1 MNIYQKGLFDYLHC
15 LICTMD
21 YVNLDLDIRNYNLE
35 DITNLFKIPI
45 VFTETDL
52 RTAKLAVLH
61 TQPDKSKLPKEIFL
75 FFTSA
80 YKILYQIFTFRT
92 GKNRNKKESYSEL
105 VAEETVAPEEDSMKL
120 CVDKVKQLSSTEF
133 NKLFNE
139 HYEKCKIRMEE
150 EEGYE
155 DWYRADDANE
165 NATSLSSWDQ
175 RVTEIDKQK
184 QALRTNLSLVSK
196 SELQCAN
203 ICGGG
208 ENYYML
214 GQGAPKEHSSG
225 LFSSLQYEDL
235 KKAHTETV
243 IPVTHED
250 YVNSKK
256 FNNVNEL
263 QSLRDVHLKSY
274 NYEEALHK
282 KQTEAAL
289 AEEDNTHRAFALA
302 KQDELAEEMNKKFNG
317 SFLKSLM

>member
-1 MNIYQKGLFDYLHC
+1 MDYL
-15 LICTMD
+15 D
-21 YVNLDLDIRNYNLE
+21 LDLDIRNYNLE

-45 VFTETDL
+45 VFMESDL
-52 RTAKLAVLH
+52 RAAKLAVLH
-61 TQPDKSKLPKEIFL
+61 THPDKSKLPKEYFL

-105 VAEETVAPEEDSMKL
+105 VAEEMVAPEEDSMKL

-196 SELQCAN
+196 SEIQCAN
-203 ICGGG
+203 IFGSG

-263 QSLRDVHLKSY
+263 QSFRDVHLKSY
-274 NYEEALHK
+274 SYEEALHK
-282 KQTEAAL
+282 KQAEAAF

>member
-1 MNIYQKGLFDYLHC
+1 MES
-15 LICTMD
+15 T
-21 YVNLDLDIRNYNLE
+21 NLDLDIRNYNLE
-35 DITNLFKIPI
+35 DITNLFKIPV
-45 VFTETDL
+45 VFTESDL
-52 RTAKLAVLH
+52 RAAKLIVLH
-61 TQPDKSKLPKEIFL
+61 THPDKSKLPKEYFL

-139 HYEKCKIRMEE
+139 HYEKCKIQMEE

-155 DWYRADDANE
+155 DWYRSDDASGADSAN
-165 NATSLSSWDQ
+165 SLSSWDQ
-175 RVTEIDKQK
+175 RVSEIDKQK

-196 SELQCAN
+196 NELQCAN

-225 LFSSLQYEDL
+225 LFGSLQYEDL

-263 QSLRDVHLKSY
+263 QSFRDVHLKTY
-274 NYEEALHK
+274 NYEESLHK
-282 KQTEAAL
+282 KQTEAAF

-302 KQDELAEEMNKKFNG
+302 KQDELAQEMNKKFNG

>member
-1 MNIYQKGLFDYLHC
+1 MFDFFVC
-15 LICTMD
+15 LVCTMD

-45 VFTETDL
+45 VFTESDL
-52 RTAKLAVLH
+52 RTAKLMVLH
-61 TQPDKSKLPKEIFL
+61 THPDKSKLPKEIFL

-92 GKNRNKKESYSEL
+92 GKNRNKKESYSDL
-105 VAEETVAPEEDSMKL
+105 VAEETVDPNEDSMKL

-139 HYEKCKIRMEE
+139 HYEKCKIQMEE

-155 DWYRADDANE
+155 EWYRSDDASGADSAN
-165 NATSLSSWDQ
+165 SLSSWDQ
-175 RVTEIDKQK
+175 RVSEIDKQK

-203 ICGGG
+203 IFGGG

-243 IPVTHED
+243 IPVTQED

-263 QSLRDVHLKSY
+263 QSFRDVHLKSY
-274 NYEEALHK
+274 NYEESSHK
-282 KQTEAAL
+282 KKAEAHL

-302 KQDELAEEMNKKFNG
+302 KQDELAQEMNKKFNG

>member
-1 MNIYQKGLFDYLHC
+1 
-15 LICTMD
+15 MD
-21 YVNLDLDIRNYNLE
+21 SNLDLDIRNYNLE

-45 VFTETDL
+45 VFTESDL
-52 RTAKLAVLH
+52 RAAKLMVLH
-61 TQPDKSKLPKEIFL
+61 THPDKSKLPKEVFL

-105 VAEETVAPEEDSMKL
+105 VAEETIDPNEDSMKL

-139 HYEKCKIRMEE
+139 HYEKCKIQMEE

-155 DWYRADDANE
+155 EWYRSDDASGADSAN
-165 NATSLSSWDQ
+165 SLSSWDQ
-175 RVTEIDKQK
+175 RVSEIDKQK

-203 ICGGG
+203 IFGGG

-243 IPVTHED
+243 IPVTQED

-263 QSLRDVHLKSY
+263 QSFRDVHLKSY
-274 NYEEALHK
+274 NYEESSHK
-282 KQTEAAL
+282 KKAEAHL

-302 KQDELAEEMNKKFNG
+302 KQDELAQEMNKKFNG

>member
-1 MNIYQKGLFDYLHC
+1 
-15 LICTMD
+15 MD
-21 YVNLDLDIRNYNLE
+21 SNLDLNIRNYNLE

-45 VFTETDL
+45 VFTESDL
-52 RTAKLAVLH
+52 RAAKLMVLH
-61 TQPDKSKLPKEIFL
+61 THPDKSKLPKEYFL

-105 VAEETVAPEEDSMKL
+105 VAEETVDPNEDSMKL
-120 CVDKVKQLSSTEF
+120 CVDKVKQLNSTEF

-139 HYEKCKIRMEE
+139 HYEKCKIQMEE

-155 DWYRADDANE
+155 DWFRSDDDAN
-165 NATSLSSWDQ
+165 NADSSDSTSLSSWDQ
-175 RVTEIDKQK
+175 RVSEIDKQK

-196 SELQCAN
+196 NELQCVN
-203 ICGGG
+203 IFGGG
-208 ENYYML
+208 ESYYIL

-263 QSLRDVHLKSY
+263 QSFRDVHLKSY
-274 NYEEALHK
+274 NYNEALHK
-282 KQTEAAL
+282 KKTEAHI
-289 AEEDNTHRAFALA
+289 AEEDNTHRAFTLA
-302 KQDELAEEMNKKFNG
+302 KQDELAQEMNKKFNG
-317 SFLKSLM
+317 SFLKSLL

>member
-1 MNIYQKGLFDYLHC
+1 MES
-15 LICTMD
+15 T
-21 YVNLDLDIRNYNLE
+21 NLDLDIRNYNLE

-45 VFTETDL
+45 VFTESDL
-52 RTAKLAVLH
+52 RAAKLMVLH
-61 TQPDKSKLPKEIFL
+61 THPDKSKLPKEYFL

-92 GKNRNKKESYSEL
+92 GKNRNKKESYSDL
-105 VAEETVAPEEDSMKL
+105 VAEETVDPNEDSMKL

-139 HYEKCKIRMEE
+139 HYEKCKIQMEE

-155 DWYRADDANE
+155 DWFRSHDANNADSE
-165 NATSLSSWDQ
+165 NSLSSWDQ
-175 RVTEIDKQK
+175 RVSEIDKQK
-184 QALRTNLSLVSK
+184 QALRTNLSLISK
-196 SELQCAN
+196 NELQCAN

-208 ENYYML
+208 ESYYTL
-214 GQGAPKEHSSG
+214 GQGVPKEHSSG

-263 QSLRDVHLKSY
+263 QSFRDVHLKSY
-274 NYEEALHK
+274 NYDEALHK
-282 KQTEAAL
+282 KKRKHILQKKI
-289 AEEDNTHRAFALA
+289 THTGHSLW
-302 KQDELAEEMNKKFNG
+302 QNKTN
-317 SFLKSLM
+317 SLKK

>member
-1 MNIYQKGLFDYLHC
+1 MN
-15 LICTMD
+15 
-21 YVNLDLDIRNYNLE
+21 YVDLDLDIRNYNLE

-61 TQPDKSKLPKEIFL
+61 THPDKSKLPKEIFL

-92 GKNRNKKESYSEL
+92 GKNRNKKESYSDL
-105 VAEETVAPEEDSMKL
+105 IAEETVAPEEDSMKL

-139 HYEKCKIRMEE
+139 HYEKCKIQMEE
-150 EEGYE
+150 EQGYE
-155 DWYRADDANE
+155 EWYRSDDAN
-165 NATSLSSWDQ
+165 NADSANSLSSWDQ
-175 RVTEIDKQK
+175 RVSEIDKQK

-203 ICGGG
+203 IFGSG

-263 QSLRDVHLKSY
+263 QSFRDVHLKSY

-282 KQTEAAL
+282 KQTEAAF

>member
-1 MNIYQKGLFDYLHC
+1 MES
-15 LICTMD
+15 T
-21 YVNLDLDIRNYNLE
+21 NLDLDIRNYNLE
-35 DITNLFKIPI
+35 DITKLFKIPI
-45 VFTETDL
+45 VFTESDL

-61 TQPDKSKLPKEIFL
+61 THPDKSKLPKEIFL

-105 VAEETVAPEEDSMKL
+105 VAEETVDPEEDSMKL

-139 HYEKCKIRMEE
+139 HYEKCKIQMEE
-150 EEGYE
+150 EQGYE
-155 DWYRADDANE
+155 EWYRSDDAN
-165 NATSLSSWDQ
+165 NADSSISLSSWDQ
-175 RVTEIDKQK
+175 RVSEIDKQK
-184 QALRTNLSLVSK
+184 QTLRTNLALVSK

-203 ICGGG
+203 IFGGG

-243 IPVTHED
+243 VPVTHED
-250 YVNSKK
+250 FVNSKK

-263 QSLRDVHLKSY
+263 QSFRDVHLKSY
-274 NYEEALHK
+274 NYDEALHK
-282 KQTEAAL
+282 KKTEAHI

-302 KQDELAEEMNKKFNG
+302 KQDELAQEMNKKFNG

>member
-1 MNIYQKGLFDYLHC
+1 
-15 LICTMD
+15 MD
-21 YVNLDLDIRNYNLE
+21 YVDLDLDIRNYNLE

-45 VFTETDL
+45 VFTESDL
-52 RTAKLAVLH
+52 RTAKLVVLH
-61 TQPDKSKLPKEIFL
+61 THPDKSKLPKEIFL

-139 HYEKCKIRMEE
+139 HYEKCKIQMEE
-150 EEGYE
+150 EQGYE
-155 DWYRADDANE
+155 EWYRSDDAN
-165 NATSLSSWDQ
+165 NADSANSLSSWDQ
-175 RVTEIDKQK
+175 RVSEIDKQK

-196 SELQCAN
+196 SEIQCAN
-203 ICGGG
+203 IFGSG

-263 QSLRDVHLKSY
+263 QSFRDVHLKSY
-274 NYEEALHK
+274 SYEEALHK
-282 KQTEAAL
+282 KQAEAAF

>member
-1 MNIYQKGLFDYLHC
+1 
-15 LICTMD
+15 MD
-21 YVNLDLDIRNYNLE
+21 YVDLDLDIRNYNLE

-45 VFTETDL
+45 VFTESDL
-52 RTAKLAVLH
+52 RAAKLMVLH
-61 TQPDKSKLPKEIFL
+61 THPDKSKLPKEVFL

-92 GKNRNKKESYSEL
+92 GKNRNKKESYSDL

-139 HYEKCKIRMEE
+139 HYEKCKIQMEE
-150 EEGYE
+150 EQGYE
-155 DWYRADDANE
+155 DWFRSDDAN
-165 NATSLSSWDQ
+165 NADSANSLSSWDQ
-175 RVTEIDKQK
+175 RVSEIDKQK

-196 SELQCAN
+196 NELQCAN
-203 ICGGG
+203 IFGGG
-208 ENYYML
+208 ESYYTL

-243 IPVTHED
+243 VPVTHED
-250 YVNSKK
+250 FVNSKK

-263 QSLRDVHLKSY
+263 QSFRDVHLKSY
-274 NYEEALHK
+274 NYDEALQK
-282 KQTEAAL
+282 KKKRKHILQKKI
-289 AEEDNTHRAFALA
+289 THT
-302 KQDELAEEMNKKFNG
+302 G
-317 SFLKSLM
+317 HSL

>member
-1 MNIYQKGLFDYLHC
+1 MES
-15 LICTMD
+15 T
-21 YVNLDLDIRNYNLE
+21 NLDLDIRNYNLE

-45 VFTETDL
+45 VFTESDL

-61 TQPDKSKLPKEIFL
+61 THPDKSKLPKEIFL

-105 VAEETVAPEEDSMKL
+105 VAEEMVDPEEDSMKL

-139 HYEKCKIRMEE
+139 HYEKCKIQMEE

-155 DWYRADDANE
+155 EWYRSDDAN
-165 NATSLSSWDQ
+165 NADSSISLSSWDQ
-175 RVTEIDKQK
+175 RVSEIDKQK
-184 QALRTNLSLVSK
+184 QTLRTNLALVSK

-203 ICGGG
+203 IFGGG

-250 YVNSKK
+250 FVNSKK

-263 QSLRDVHLKSY
+263 QSFRDVHLKSY
-274 NYEEALHK
+274 NYDEALHK
-282 KQTEAAL
+282 KKTEAHIT
-289 AEEDNTHRAFALA
+289 EEDNTHRAFALA
-302 KQDELAEEMNKKFNG
+302 KQDELAQEMNKKFNG

>member
-1 MNIYQKGLFDYLHC
+1 
-15 LICTMD
+15 MD
-21 YVNLDLDIRNYNLE
+21 SNLDLDIRNYNLE

-45 VFTETDL
+45 VFTESDL
-52 RTAKLAVLH
+52 RAAKLMVLH
-61 TQPDKSKLPKEIFL
+61 THPDKSKLPKEVFL

-92 GKNRNKKESYSEL
+92 GKNRNKKESYSDL
-105 VAEETVAPEEDSMKL
+105 VAEETIDPNEDSMKL

-139 HYEKCKIRMEE
+139 HYEKCKIQMEE

-155 DWYRADDANE
+155 EWYRSDDASGADSAN
-165 NATSLSSWDQ
+165 SLSSWDQ
-175 RVTEIDKQK
+175 RVSEIDKQK

-203 ICGGG
+203 IFGGG

-263 QSLRDVHLKSY
+263 QSLRDMHLKSY